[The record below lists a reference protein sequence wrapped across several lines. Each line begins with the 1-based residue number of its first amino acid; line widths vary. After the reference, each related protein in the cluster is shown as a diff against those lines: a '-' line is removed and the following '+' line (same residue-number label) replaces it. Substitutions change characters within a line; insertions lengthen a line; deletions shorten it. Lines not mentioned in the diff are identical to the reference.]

1 MTQSVEQ
8 AAQVPGR
15 VIEDVT
21 VQPAEHWARV
31 VPQGSRV
38 RFIDLEGKQAID
50 FLAYNAH
57 DPSERYNAAD
67 TMKYAGTIFLTK
79 GHGIYTDMGRKLFTI
94 VEDTCGRHDTIGG
107 CCSAES
113 NQLRYTDANTPNCRD
128 TFPQGPSRA
137 RPRQEGHRSQ
147 PQLLHERPR
156 RAGRRHGPSRRLL
169 PTRRPHRTP
178 SRNGHPSRSLQ
189 LPPNPQPR
197 QRLHPHPHPH
207 HRVEALA
214 GRANPLNGRP
224 YTHYLSKLLRCLLC
238 DLGHVIKPQLE
249 RPRRTWMSAAHQA
262 PTPLNWRKSTKQLR
276 IPLFGKQSTPAS
288 DGRSEH

>member
-21 VQPAEHWARV
+21 VQPAGHWARV

-128 TFPQGPSRA
+128 TFLKGLAEHGLGKKDIVANLNFFMNVPVEQDGA
-137 RPRQEGHRSQ
+137 MALVEGYSQ
-147 PQLLHERPR
+147 PGDLVE
-156 RAGRRHGPSRRLL
+156 
-169 PTRRPHRTP
+169 
-178 SRNGHPSRSLQ
+178 LQ
-189 LPPNPQPR
+189 A
-197 QRLHPHPHPH
+197 
-207 HRVEALA
+207 EMDALA
-214 GRANPLNGRP
+214 IVSNCPQTRNPVNAF
-224 YTHYLSKLLRCLLC
+224 T
-238 DLGHVIKPQLE
+238 
-249 RPRRTWMSAAHQA
+249 
-262 PTPLNWRKSTKQLR
+262 PTPIR
-276 IPLFGKQSTPAS
+276 IILWYP
-288 DGRSEH
+288 